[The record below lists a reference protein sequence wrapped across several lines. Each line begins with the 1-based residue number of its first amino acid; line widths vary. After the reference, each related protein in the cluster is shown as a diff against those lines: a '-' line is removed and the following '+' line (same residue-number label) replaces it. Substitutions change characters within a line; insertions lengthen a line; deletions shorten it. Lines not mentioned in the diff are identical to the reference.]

1 VTRTA
6 ADGPLAGLR
15 VVELANFIAGPY
27 AGQLL
32 ADLGA
37 EVIKVEPPD
46 GGDPFRSFA
55 GGTYSP
61 HFIAFNRNKR
71 SLAIDIRED
80 AGREVMQRLLTTA
93 DVLVENS
100 RPGVMGRLGLGY
112 AQASAWN
119 PRLVYCSVSGFGQD
133 GPAAKRPVY
142 DTVGQALGGLLSQTI
157 SAADPQIHGPAMAD
171 GISGLTAAYG
181 ILAALQARARTGTGQ
196 HVDVSMFA
204 SVAAFLGSEASMW
217 HRTGDPGGP
226 RRRPAISQSYAL
238 GCADGRVMTIHLS
251 SPPKFWKGLVEA
263 VGRPGLAS
271 DPRFATRQSRV
282 QHFEELHGLLA
293 REFVRRPSAEWQR
306 LLAEHDVPHARV
318 NTVAEVFDEPQA
330 RHLGLALRLQH
341 PSEGDVTTVAPPVRF
356 SATPWRGLQAPPVL
370 GEDTTDVLAEL
381 AELARD
387 SDYARDLNQARDL
400 NEEGE
405 PWR

>member
-1 VTRTA
+1 VTRSS
-6 ADGPLAGLR
+6 ADGPLAGIR

-37 EVIKVEPPD
+37 DVIKVESPD

-55 GGTYSP
+55 SGTYSP

-71 SLAIDIRED
+71 SVAINIRQPTGRD
-80 AGREVMQRLLTTA
+80 AIRQLLTTA

-100 RPGVMGRLGLGY
+100 RPGVMDRLGLGY
-112 AQASAWN
+112 AQAGEWN

-133 GPAAKRPVY
+133 GPAADRPVY

-157 SAADPQIHGPAMAD
+157 SATDPQIHGPAMAD

-181 ILAALQARARTGTGQ
+181 ILAALQARSRTGAGQ

-217 HRTGDPGGP
+217 HRVGDPGGP
-226 RRRPAISQSYAL
+226 RRRPAISQSYAF
-238 GCADGRVMTIHLS
+238 GCADGRVMTVHLS
-251 SPPKFWKGLVEA
+251 SPPKFWNGLLEA
-263 VGRPGLAS
+263 VGRRDLAG

-282 QHFEELHGLLA
+282 DHFQELHDLLA

-330 RHLGLALRLQH
+330 RHLGLALRLHH

-356 SATPWRGLQAPPVL
+356 SATPWRGLNAPPTL
-370 GEDTTDVLAEL
+370 GEDTADVLAEL
-381 AELARD
+381 GQD
-387 SDYARDLNQARDL
+387 SSQ
-400 NEEGE
+400 EG
-405 PWR
+405 

>member
-1 VTRTA
+1 MTRPA

-37 EVIKVEPPD
+37 DVIKVEPPD

-71 SLAIDIRED
+71 SVAINIREEAGQD
-80 AGREVMQRLLTTA
+80 AMRRLLTTA

-100 RPGVMGRLGLGY
+100 RPGVMERLGLGY
-112 AQASAWN
+112 AQAGHWN

-142 DTVGQALGGLLSQTI
+142 DTVGQALGGLLGQMI
-157 SAADPQIHGPAMAD
+157 SPADPQIHGPAMAD

-181 ILAALQARARTGTGQ
+181 ILAALQARARTGRGQ
-196 HVDVSMFA
+196 HVDVSMFG

-217 HRTGDPGGP
+217 HRAGDPGGP
-226 RRRPAISQSYAL
+226 RSRPAISQSYAF
-238 GCADGRVMTIHLS
+238 GCADGRVMTVHLS
-251 SPPKFWKGLVEA
+251 SPPKFWAGLLEA
-263 VGRPGLAS
+263 VGRPDLSG
-271 DPRFATRQSRV
+271 DPRFASRQSRV
-282 QHFEELHGLLA
+282 ENFEELHELLA
-293 REFVRRPSAEWQR
+293 GEFVRRPSAEWQR

-318 NTVAEVFDEPQA
+318 NTVAEIFDEPQA
-330 RHLGLALRLQH
+330 RHLGLALELQH
-341 PSEGDVTTVAPPVRF
+341 PSEGAVTTVAPPVRF
-356 SATPWRGLQAPPVL
+356 SETPWRGLNAPPTL
-370 GEDTTDVLAEL
+370 GEDTADVLAEIGQDVD
-381 AELARD
+381 R
-387 SDYARDLNQARDL
+387 
-400 NEEGE
+400 EGGT
-405 PWR
+405 